1 MIPVVLSL
9 GSNIEPRR
17 HYLRQA
23 LHGLPAIGVRVR
35 RVSKFQVTA
44 PVEGVA
50 GGDFLNAMVEA
61 ETRLAPGELLA
72 RLHQLEHR
80 AGRPLPPRPSGQSR
94 TLDLDIV
101 FYGRLHLCAPG
112 LCLPHPAWRRRA
124 FIRAGL
130 KELWPAGMI
139 PGIGNWKKDI

>member
-9 GSNIEPRR
+9 GSNLEPRG

-23 LHGLPAIGVRVR
+23 LRGLPAAGVQVR
-35 RVSKFQVTA
+35 RVSKFQVSA

-50 GGDFLNAMVEA
+50 GGDFLNATVEA

-80 AGRPLPPRPSGQSR
+80 AGRPIPPRPRGRAR
-94 TLDLDIV
+94 TLDLDII
-101 FYGRLHLCAPG
+101 FYGRLRLHTPDLR
-112 LCLPHPAWRRRA
+112 LPHPAWRWRP
-124 FIRAGL
+124 FILAGL
-130 KELWPAGMI
+130 EELWPAGLI
-139 PGIGNWKKDI
+139 PGIGRWKQT